1 MLRQLYASA
10 LPAAGQKRSRKQKER
25 KESPAHKTTEKRNK
39 NERPWPDCS
48 GDTTNDDD
56 DGDGNCNDESRARE
70 QACGMTNKI
79 SGAATPPLNI
89 ATAAA
94 VRIHDRK
101 PDQKQKLKQAHSKES
116 ANYLLM
122 EME

>member
-1 MLRQLYASA
+1 M
-10 LPAAGQKRSRKQKER
+10 
-25 KESPAHKTTEKRNK
+25 
-39 NERPWPDCS
+39 NERPWPNCS
-48 GDTTNDDD
+48 GDTANDDDDD
-56 DGDGNCNDESRARE
+56 DGDDDDCNDKGRTRE
-70 QACGMTNKI
+70 HACGMTNKI

-94 VRIHDRK
+94 VRMNDRK
-101 PDQKQKLKQAHSKES
+101 LYHKCRLKQAHSKAS